1 MPAEACAPPHSST
14 TAVGRTLLSSKQLG
28 PQTYADDPERGQR
41 PVPALSHHGYQVRG
55 ATAALGKAVLRQTG
69 EGPEDAEEAA
79 GDTLLH
85 STPRAVSLP
94 SALQQP
100 ELAEL
105 RGLEGRRDP
114 HRGQRRSV
122 LCSYRLQLCWG
133 SFSWVMAT
141 FGSWYLTRR
150 PSCNSWASSAVSS
163 PSACTSHHW
172 LIWPK
177 LFTLNQPSVSPSHS
191 PLPLSLPP
199 PPGPSMGFDSKIL
212 TSWCPTFQ
220 ESLPALSASGFSG
233 STPRSK
239 TETIDSCKP
248 EAVNLTTGHLNA
260 NLIPKRAPCFGW
272 SWRPVH
278 GCSTLWERGL

>member
-114 HRGQRRSV
+114 HRGQRRRCCASDTV
-122 LCSYRLQLCWG
+122 
-133 SFSWVMAT
+133 
-141 FGSWYLTRR
+141 YLG
-150 PSCNSWASSAVSS
+150 VSS
-163 PSACTSHHW
+163 
-172 LIWPK
+172 L
-177 LFTLNQPSVSPSHS
+177 QPSEGRKPS
-191 PLPLSLPP
+191 LE
-199 PPGPSMGFDSKIL
+199 
-212 TSWCPTFQ
+212 PTFLVHA
-220 ESLPALSASGFSG
+220 LPCWQCKHCFLEDYNRAGSAAPSFH
-233 STPRSK
+233 P
-239 TETIDSCKP
+239 
-248 EAVNLTTGHLNA
+248 TG
-260 NLIPKRAPCFGW
+260 
-272 SWRPVH
+272 
-278 GCSTLWERGL
+278 